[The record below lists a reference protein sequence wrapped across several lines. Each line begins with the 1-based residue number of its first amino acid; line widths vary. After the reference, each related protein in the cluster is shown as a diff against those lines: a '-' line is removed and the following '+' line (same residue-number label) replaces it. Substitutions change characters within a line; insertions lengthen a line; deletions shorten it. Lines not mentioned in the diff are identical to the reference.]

1 MSAGLLAEPA
11 ADRVPAELEPRLYA
25 FAIDRVLGWGLPL
38 ALGWVLGATGQGWGV
53 VLGSVLGLGLVLLLA
68 SAALL
73 SARGLTPGLA
83 ATGLRVVDARTGRPP
98 SLAAAL
104 RRQGVLALAGLPT
117 FGLGLATLSWTAA
130 TDPGGSRRGWHDQVA
145 GTLVVDVRPAPA
157 VEAPREQPQPIVNL
171 TALRLSPGAP
181 ATPTAPGTGA
191 GTPAAGNPAVAGAA
205 QPVAPAAAPAVVPA
219 AATTPPAAAP
229 DPATQPTPAATP
241 AAAAERRPGRRRAGV
256 PVPATQVASGP
267 VDQAGPAAPATTAPA
282 GPPGAG
288 TRWRVRLDTGE
299 ELPVEG
305 LVLLGRGPQAR
316 PGESVAQL
324 VPLRSAD
331 MSVSKTHAQ
340 VQPVEDGS
348 LVAMDRG
355 STNGSVVIRRGV
367 PRHLTPGRP
376 MTLLEG
382 DVLRLGDR
390 ALEVLRAD

>member
-1 MSAGLLAEPA
+1 
-11 ADRVPAELEPRLYA
+11 
-25 FAIDRVLGWGLPL
+25 
-38 ALGWVLGATGQGWGV
+38 
-53 VLGSVLGLGLVLLLA
+53 
-68 SAALL
+68 
-73 SARGLTPGLA
+73 
-83 ATGLRVVDARTGRPP
+83 
-98 SLAAAL
+98 
-104 RRQGVLALAGLPT
+104 
-117 FGLGLATLSWTAA
+117 
-130 TDPGGSRRGWHDQVA
+130 
-145 GTLVVDVRPAPA
+145 
-157 VEAPREQPQPIVNL
+157 
-171 TALRLSPGAP
+171 
-181 ATPTAPGTGA
+181 
-191 GTPAAGNPAVAGAA
+191 
-205 QPVAPAAAPAVVPA
+205 
-219 AATTPPAAAP
+219 
-229 DPATQPTPAATP
+229 
-241 AAAAERRPGRRRAGV
+241 
-256 PVPATQVASGP
+256 
-267 VDQAGPAAPATTAPA
+267 
-282 GPPGAG
+282 
-288 TRWRVRLDTGE
+288 VRLDTGE